1 MFILTSAERG
11 ISSSGLGKEEVRD
24 LLKGK
29 DGGWSSLADLLMD
42 DSLQFLLESLRVEHN
57 RNARAAFH
65 LLHVLFHFCRA
76 LQVSPVLWV
85 IRVWKVQI
93 YML

>member
-1 MFILTSAERG
+1 MLILTSAERG
-11 ISSSGLGKEEVRD
+11 IGSSGLGKEEVRD

-57 RNARAAFH
+57 RNTGAAFH

-85 IRVWKVQI
+85 IRIWKVQI